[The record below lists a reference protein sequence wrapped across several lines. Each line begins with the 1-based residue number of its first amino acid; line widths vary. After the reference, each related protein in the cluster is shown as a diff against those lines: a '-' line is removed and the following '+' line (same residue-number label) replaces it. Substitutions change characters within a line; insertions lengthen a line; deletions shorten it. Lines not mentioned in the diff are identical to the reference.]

1 MFRLS
6 KEEMY
11 EWLISETREER
22 ISLLEDISKAN
33 AVGLS
38 LMDYTVFLNPN
49 VILNS
54 DGTFSYVPDYVEG
67 QVLSQEELKKTLVEF
82 KLEVYEDESDQL
94 ITALEEKDISY
105 EEEEPFTTN
114 EDDTMKVQVTFIA
127 TVADYVDMV
136 YTIDNDEFRGDL
148 LSELS

>member
-105 EEEEPFTTN
+105 EEEEPFTN
-114 EDDTMKVQVTFIA
+114 EDDIMKVQVTFIA

>member
-82 KLEVYEDESDQL
+82 KLEVCEDESDQL

>member
-38 LMDYTVFLNPN
+38 LMDYIVFLNPN

-105 EEEEPFTTN
+105 EEEEPFTN
-114 EDDTMKVQVTFIA
+114 EDDIMKVQVTFIA

>member
-105 EEEEPFTTN
+105 EEEEPFTN